1 MSLLALNRGSD
12 PQSPARN
19 YTGIVDRSFV
29 SRRLL
34 RNAVTLI
41 NAHPRADYLGPDKLV
56 DNLAC
61 AKGFTGDDLAILR
74 VSIGMGRYTFICA
87 PETIWHARKFDLL
100 ELKEMGSFA
109 GRACVLV
116 PESAIQ
122 RQPRLSTARVIE
134 EACGVSVSVDQRMAI
149 LVHMIESGGKTTFMD
164 CACAI
169 THAQPFSAIMHLV
182 ALGVLRIDASAQLR
196 PDSTV
201 SLNDRP
207 PEEDA

>member
-1 MSLLALNRGSD
+1 MSLALNRGVD
-12 PQSPARN
+12 PQPPARN
-19 YTGIVDRSFV
+19 STGIVDRSFV

-56 DNLAC
+56 DSLAC
-61 AKGFTGDDLAILR
+61 TKGFSGDDLAILR
-74 VSIGMGRYTFICA
+74 VSISMGRYTLICA

-100 ELKEMGSFA
+100 ELKAMAGFA
-109 GRACVLV
+109 GRSCVLV
-116 PESAIQ
+116 PEPAIQ
-122 RQPRLSTARVIE
+122 RQPRLSTARAIE

-149 LVHMIESGGKTTFMD
+149 LVHMIESGGQTTLMD

-201 SLNDRP
+201 SLNDRQL
-207 PEEDA
+207 EDDA